1 MTLKDLQTQ
10 LCYVFKDETL
20 LELALTHKSYS
31 NSLNN
36 ERLEFLGDS
45 ILNSIISEY
54 LFSRFTNQK
63 EGLLTRMRAYLVK
76 AETLT
81 IKAEELSLEKL
92 IKLSKGTANLSKE
105 RKNSILEGAF
115 EAVIGA
121 IFMDGGWNAS
131 KEITLKT
138 FNKNLEALS
147 EDMSFKDPKTE
158 LQELFQSNKI
168 ELPKYELEDLG
179 NNNFSC
185 TVNYDEMMF
194 RSSGASKRIA
204 ETNVAM
210 QLLAYINQKND

>member
-121 IFMDGGWNAS
+121 IYIDGGWNAS

-138 FNKNLEALS
+138 FSKNLEALS

-185 TVNYDEMMF
+185 TVNYDEMIF